1 MKRAST
7 TCVGSLLAVFVMA
20 MAMVLV
26 LPQPRLAA
34 ATNQTV
40 LLVGLSSLTGTNSP
54 VGTEIDAAIRLAVQY
69 VNTMQPLPNNATL
82 SYTLYTTGSSEEVR
96 SRRVRLLLARRRR
109 HWSSCSSS
117 WLNCSIAS
125 HHILPLPTQS

>member
-34 ATNQTV
+34 AANQTV

-82 SYTLYTTGSSEEVR
+82 SYMLYTTGSSEEVR
-96 SRRVRLLLARRRR
+96 SRRVRHLVVVVIRRRVR
-109 HWSSCSSS
+109 R
-117 WLNCSIAS
+117 AG
-125 HHILPLPTQS
+125 